1 MYQFE
6 TLPFIYVYAVP
17 MFIYW
22 LMVCFMVSML
32 MFSKMMSRKTRL
44 GVYITTIL
52 CAGVMLAGY
61 PHAVMPIRRVLVT
74 LGGGAPILDLLSVV
88 SLLVL
93 LVLSS
98 VAMGR
103 LFCGFACPVGALQE
117 LLSKINFKSDLEA
130 QKEAKYRIETSSK
143 KANIVRWIF
152 FGVLFLLAGVS
163 SIQLLEIMD
172 PLSGLLIFKP
182 PFFTIAIL
190 IPIISLIVVLITSIF
205 IYRPWC
211 RFFCPFGALSSLCG
225 RYSQSNNHRNEDC
238 NECGLCEK
246 ICPTQEAFADSKK
259 GECYYCNRCMDI
271 CPQNAIEFKA
281 G

>member
-1 MYQFE
+1 MLQLE
-6 TLPFIYVYAVP
+6 PLPFFYIYAIP

-22 LMVCFMVSML
+22 LMICFMAIML
-32 MFSKMMSRKTRL
+32 MFTELMSRKTRL
-44 GVYITTIL
+44 GAYITTIL
-52 CAGVMLAGY
+52 VVGVLLAGY

-74 LGGGAPILDLLSVV
+74 LGRGAPILDLISVI
-88 SLLVL
+88 SLLAL

-98 VAMGR
+98 VAAGR

-117 LLSKINFKSDLEA
+117 ILSKINFKSDLEA
-130 QKEAKYRIETSSK
+130 QKKAKYRIETSSK
-143 KANIVRWIF
+143 KANIVRWVF
-152 FGVLFLLAGVS
+152 FGVLILLAGVW

-182 PFFTIAIL
+182 PLFTIT
-190 IPIISLIVVLITSIF
+190 IPLISLIVVLIASIF

-259 GECYYCNRCMDI
+259 GECYYCNRCIDI
-271 CPQNAIEFKA
+271 CPQNAIEFKS